1 MYCSGYGIDAIRPC
15 AVRLYAV
22 GFDFTKATIVE
33 VEQEVRNE
41 ELSFL
46 EL

>member
-1 MYCSGYGIDAIRPC
+1 MYRSGYGIDAIRPC
-15 AVRLYAV
+15 AERLYGV